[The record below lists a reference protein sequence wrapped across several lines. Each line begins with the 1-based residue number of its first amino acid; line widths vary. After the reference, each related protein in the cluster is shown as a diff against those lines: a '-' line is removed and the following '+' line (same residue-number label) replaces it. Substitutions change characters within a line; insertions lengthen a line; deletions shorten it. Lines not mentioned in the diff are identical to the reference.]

1 MKNDTKE
8 LIHKT
13 ETDSKT
19 SKPNLWLQRG
29 NAWRGINWEVWI
41 YMYTILYMEYISKK
55 DLQHNRGK
63 STQYSVL
70 IYMGK
75 ETEKEWTYV

>member
-1 MKNDTKE
+1 MIQKNLFTKQ
-8 LIHKT
+8 KQT
-13 ETDSKT
+13 QR
-19 SKPNLWLQRG
+19 LQNQTYG
-29 NAWRGINWEVWI
+29 YKGEMLGRGINWEVWI